1 MGILA
6 KSNIISELNR
16 GLLCE
21 RTASRGL
28 TISYHPGILIPKFCR
43 QVLVNWTG
51 GGGLGGCSLED
62 AAYDCDRDLRRIWE
76 YELHFIEFLSSPPV
90 LC

>member
-1 MGILA
+1 
-6 KSNIISELNR
+6 
-16 GLLCE
+16 LLCE

-28 TISYHPGILIPKFCR
+28 TISYHPDILIPKFCK
-43 QVLVNWTG
+43 QVLVTG
-51 GGGLGGCSLED
+51 EGLEGLKEG
-62 AAYDCDRDLRRIWE
+62 AYDCDRNLRRIWE